1 MLKRVK
7 IQGYK
12 SLRDLEVEL
21 QPLSVLFGPN
31 AVGKSNFLDAL
42 QLLSKL
48 VSSRTL
54 KDAFE
59 PPYRGKPLESFS
71 FPPTGI
77 KGLLT
82 QDQLCFSIEV
92 DFSLSDSVVRS
103 VNRQV
108 REMRRSSETPESAR
122 DDEDATHGPV
132 REHSLRY
139 RIEVEM
145 LPKSGILRVADEYL
159 AALNRRGEP
168 TGKREPFLSRRDK
181 RLHLRLEG
189 QAHPTYLDRYLDHS
203 VLSLPHYPPHYP
215 HMVAAR
221 QELASLAFFYF
232 EPRERMRA
240 SSPVK
245 EVRHIGLMG
254 EELPAYLNTLKALEP
269 KQFVAVEKA
278 LKAILPRIDGIEV
291 GISDLGEVELK
302 LREGGIEVP
311 ARVLSEGTLRILGML
326 ALTGAKEPPT
336 LVGFEE
342 PENGIHP
349 ARLALIAELLKTR
362 ALRGHTQYIVTTHS
376 PILPNLIPDE
386 SLFVVTQGPKGTRI
400 EPFKTWGPLGRSRD
414 IDRAL
419 ADESEERLSVADRI
433 LRGDFDE

>member
-1 MLKRVK
+1 MGLTS
-7 IQGYK
+7 
-12 SLRDLEVEL
+12 SLQIGRSALTASQV
-21 QPLSVLFGPN
+21 
-31 AVGKSNFLDAL
+31 AL
-42 QLLSKL
+42 QVTGNNFANASTPGYSRQLIALAPTQDARYGGYILGRGVGVAGITRQVDQALQARLWSGTSAEQFASTASAALAQVEATLNELTDNDLSSELGRFFDAWSELINSPDRDGNRSL
-48 VSSRTL
+48 VIQQGRTL
-54 KDAFE
+54 
-59 PPYRGKPLESFS
+59 
-71 FPPTGI
+71 
-77 KGLLT
+77 
-82 QDQLCFSIEV
+82 
-92 DFSLSDSVVRS
+92 
-103 VNRQV
+103 
-108 REMRRSSETPESAR
+108 
-122 DDEDATHGPV
+122 
-132 REHSLRY
+132 
-139 RIEVEM
+139 
-145 LPKSGILRVADEYL
+145 
-159 AALNRRGEP
+159 
-168 TGKREPFLSRRDK
+168 
-181 RLHLRLEG
+181 
-189 QAHPTYLDRYLDHS
+189 
-203 VLSLPHYPPHYP
+203 
-215 HMVAAR
+215 
-221 QELASLAFFYF
+221 ASQ
-232 EPRERMRA
+232 MRA
-240 SSPVK
+240 MRSD
-245 EVRHIGLMG
+245 
-254 EELPAYLNTLKALEP
+254 LNTLKALEP